1 MFVTVY
7 QTNPDISTPYYRI
20 STKAV
25 QHFCQT
31 ALLFRLS
38 LNRLHTR
45 DILLQPQEIRFIEMP
60 RHGNVQ
66 HDFYRTAFLPL
77 EIDLSH
83 GDFFLL
89 QPVVQTHKVAFP
101 SVRPTTPPRCTKI
114 TPAPRKPIPAAMLA
128 ATRET
133 STETPAAPTIGRKP
147 YEETSVISAAPS
159 ETIMCVREPAPFM
172 RVCRSTPISRPQT
185 AAPNRLFEYF
195 PAYASPSRIKT
206 IAQTTDTASPE
217 RSVCRYHPLQAY
229 HIPSR
234 KHGTPS
240 GPRFPPE
247 T

>member
-1 MFVTVY
+1 ML
-7 QTNPDISTPYYRI
+7 YYPI

-25 QHFCQT
+25 RHFCRT
-31 ALLFRLS
+31 ALLFRLY

-45 DILLQPQEIRFIEMP
+45 NVLLQPQEIRFIEMP

-83 GDFFLL
+83 DDFFLL

-101 SVRPTTPPRCTKI
+101 SVRPT
-114 TPAPRKPIPAAMLA
+114 A
-128 ATRET
+128 
-133 STETPAAPTIGRKP
+133 G
-147 YEETSVISAAPS
+147 SVTCIFS
-159 ETIMCVREPAPFM
+159 R
-172 RVCRSTPISRPQT
+172 RSTPISRPQT

-206 IAQTTDTASPE
+206 IAQTTDTASLG

>member
-1 MFVTVY
+1 ML
-7 QTNPDISTPYYRI
+7 YYPI

-25 QHFCQT
+25 RHFCRT
-31 ALLFRLS
+31 ALLFRLY

-45 DILLQPQEIRFIEMP
+45 NVLLQSQEIRFIEMP

-66 HDFYRTAFLPL
+66 HDFTELPSCRLRSISRTVIFLCASQSYRRTRSPL
-77 EIDLSH
+77 
-83 GDFFLL
+83 
-89 QPVVQTHKVAFP
+89 P
-101 SVRPTTPPRCTKI
+101 SVRPTTPLRCTKI

-133 STETPAAPTIGRKP
+133 STETPAAPTIGKNHTRRPASSVLHRAKP
-147 YEETSVISAAPS
+147 SAAPD
-159 ETIMCVREPAPFM
+159 
-172 RVCRSTPISRPQT
+172 RS
-185 AAPNRLFEYF
+185 FEYF
-195 PAYASPSRIKT
+195 PAYASPFRIKT

-240 GPRFPPE
+240 DPRFPPE